1 MQIEDG
7 HKRVWRL
14 TLALFGLILSGTWL
28 FSEHFVTAGV
38 SRIMRYSA
46 QERLHDWIMHIR
58 QEHEDVL
65 LSLKDGRI
73 RPYLRGKMQ
82 REAHHYGIVHFSLQ
96 DSDGRILA
104 SEKTASA
111 GGPLDALP
119 HLRVPVHLRAAAW
132 KSEALAARKSVTIE
146 NAGVAHVQA
155 VSTGKSDP
163 AHNDGFVTVANTIM
177 DDRGNAIGKLQAT
190 VDLSSVHAY
199 IESWVQKLVL
209 ATALAMMLIVF
220 IAWFAY
226 RMITAQSRQQIAKLA
241 KEDELTGLPNR
252 RRCLEDLALHLAA
265 AVETRQEL
273 AFILV
278 NIDNFDRLASLHGP
292 LVAEH
297 LLQVM
302 AQRIRSVAE
311 DKALVYRFDSDNF
324 AIIMPSASEVQAS
337 QLGRFL
343 LASIGRPLQSDFGL
357 LHPVISLG
365 VVMAPQDADTVE
377 QVVRRAAMVC
387 WASMRKGG
395 HGLMFYTPEL
405 EAVQARGSHMERL
418 VKTALKEE
426 RLEMHFQPI
435 VRMIDGRLHGFE
447 ALLRMRDENGDLVGP
462 DEFIPIAEEL
472 GMMEDFG
479 AFALRESCRIA
490 AQWPEHL
497 MVAVNLSPL
506 QFESGA
512 LPALVRDAL
521 RIASLESQRLELEVT
536 ESLLLEDS
544 RLVLDQL
551 HALKAMGV
559 RIALD
564 DFGTGY
570 SSLSYLWRFP
580 FDKIKIDR
588 TFIADMDKHK
598 DVQTVLRATL
608 AMARSMKLPVTA
620 EGIEH
625 EHQAAWLRRH
635 HCHYGQGWLFGR
647 PLPAEDVVKV
657 IIRDRQDASG
667 LPTSEDETS
676 KRSGSVEILAVHRQK
691 RA

>member
-1 MQIEDG
+1 MHIEDG
-7 HKRVWRL
+7 HRRVWRL
-14 TLALFGLILSGTWL
+14 TLALFALIFSATWL
-28 FSEHFVTAGV
+28 FGEHFVTAGV
-38 SRIMRYSA
+38 SRIMHFSA
-46 QERLHDWIMHIR
+46 QKRVHDWLAHIQ
-58 QEHEDVL
+58 QEHRDVF
-65 LSLKDGRI
+65 LSLKDGKI
-73 RPYLRGKMQ
+73 RPYLRGRMQ
-82 REAHHYGIVHFSLQ
+82 MEAQHYGIERFVLQ
-96 DSDGRILA
+96 DRKGQVLVTERIEAL
-104 SEKTASA
+104 
-111 GGPLDALP
+111 PLSLMHDEGP
-119 HLRVPVHLRAAAW
+119 HLRVPPHLVEAARR
-132 KSEALAARKSVTIE
+132 SELLAASMSGDAAQVAARKAVKEIRPEERKKELIEVSRTITDE
-146 NAGVAHVQA
+146 NGA
-155 VSTGKSDP
+155 
-163 AHNDGFVTVANTIM
+163 
-177 DDRGNAIGKLQAT
+177 AIGKLKAR
-190 VDLSSVHAY
+190 VDLAELHAY
-199 IESWVQKLVL
+199 IEDWVHKLV
-209 ATALAMMLIVF
+209 ATTALAMVLIVL
-220 IAWFAY
+220 IAWLAY
-226 RMITAQSRQQIAKLA
+226 RMITAQSRKQIAKLA
-241 KEDELTGLPNR
+241 KEDELTGLANR
-252 RRCLEDLALHLAA
+252 RRCLEDLAVQLSHAT
-265 AVETRQEL
+265 EKGEGL

-278 NIDNFDRLASLHGP
+278 NIDNFDRIASLHGP
-292 LVAEH
+292 LAAER
-297 LLQVM
+297 LLQVL

-311 DKALVYRFDSDNF
+311 ERALIYRFDSDNF
-324 AIIMPSASEVQAS
+324 AIIMPGAHEAEASR
-337 QLGRFL
+337 LGRIL
-343 LASIGRPLQSDFGL
+343 LATIGRPVQTDFGL
-357 LHPVISLG
+357 LHPLISLG
-365 VVMAPQDADTVE
+365 VVMVPQDADTVE

-395 HGLMFYTPEL
+395 HGLLFYTPEL

-435 VRMIDGRLHGFE
+435 VRMMDGRLHGFE

-462 DEFIPIAEEL
+462 DEFIPVAEEQ
-472 GMMEDFG
+472 GMMEEFG

-521 RIASLESQRLELEVT
+521 RIAGLAPERLELEVT

-635 HCHYGQGWLFGR
+635 HCHFGQGWLFGR
-647 PLPAEDVVKV
+647 PLPAEEVVNV
-657 IIRDRQDASG
+657 IVRDRVDVTDG
-667 LPTSEDETS
+667 GNPRGERPEDT
-676 KRSGSVEILAVHRQK
+676 GTVEILAVHRQK